1 MMAWASFYPY
11 LLLHVRG
18 ASEPLMDQ
26 ELQSAS
32 AEFFQR
38 TRVWQQWLTPGVTVL
53 NTRTYALGLPALTD
67 VVRLEKARVNGVAV
81 PVESYRN
88 MDLDIANDVLPGPGL
103 TTVDRRQ
110 FTLLDLPAAAGL
122 TIQIEASLKPAQD
135 ATGIPDEFFIQYRD
149 AIVQGAKSRLMLLPD
164 EKFTDPDR
172 AMLAK
177 GLFDAAIADVN
188 SDAWRGHTGTVPRRR
203 VNWC

>member
-88 MDLDIANDVLPGPGL
+88 MDLDIANDILPGPGL

-149 AIVQGAKSRLMLLPD
+149 AIVQGTKARLLMLSD
-164 EKFTDPDR
+164 EKFSDPQMAVL
-172 AMLAK
+172 AMGK
-177 GLFDAAIADVN
+177 FDDMIASVRVDV
-188 SDAWRGHTGTVPRRR
+188 WRGHTSATPRQKAY
-203 VNWC
+203 WC